1 MEKNRRVDVV
11 VKENKNVEMKGSSK
25 AEGSYRMSNS
35 EELEFLND
43 AIYFSRGGQEFEWQI
58 AKQLDVTEAQKRMKN
73 LLGGDAFPDQLDE
86 RLQSYILGLTDIQAQ
101 EMLNGLQQLR
111 EKLDAGTIIKR
122 AEYIE

>member
-1 MEKNRRVDVV
+1 MDVV

-58 AKQLDVTEAQKRMKN
+58 AEQLNVTQAKN
-73 LLGGDAFPDQLDE
+73 E
-86 RLQSYILGLTDIQAQ
+86 
-101 EMLNGLQQLR
+101 
-111 EKLDAGTIIKR
+111 
-122 AEYIE
+122 